1 MSEIVERVEAIQE
14 MPSNSKTNTALTLG
28 IVGTSLA
35 ALGIMGRAAHRGGIL
50 GPIFGCGGDCGAQ
63 ATTMTPEDLYIER
76 TQCQNYLNLTKQ
88 FYEGQ
93 LATQNEL
100 HKDFADAFKRDVDN
114 SFGLYKYSRDA
125 NDALLQKIND
135 VDKKVDVMAAI
146 RPYQDALINAKIDN
160 SALVADF
167 NLQKRTCKMIQG
179 QLVLPSTP
187 VISGY
192 GSYCCYS
199 SNSSSTPTT

>member
-1 MSEIVERVEAIQE
+1 MC
-14 MPSNSKTNTALTLG
+14 K
-28 IVGTSLA
+28 
-35 ALGIMGRAAHRGGIL
+35 
-50 GPIFGCGGDCGAQ
+50 
-63 ATTMTPEDLYIER
+63 
-76 TQCQNYLNLTKQ
+76 NYLDLTKQ

-93 LATQNEL
+93 LTTQAEL
-100 HKDFADAFKRDVDN
+100 HRDFAEAYKRDVDH
-114 SFGLYKYSRDA
+114 SFGLYKYSRDS

-160 SALVADF
+160 NALVADF

>member
-1 MSEIVERVEAIQE
+1 MAEMVERVEAVQK

-28 IVGTSLA
+28 IIGTTLG
-35 ALGIMGRAAHRGGIL
+35 ALSFMGRAVNRGGIL
-50 GPIFGCGGDCGAQ
+50 GPIFGGGGDCSSQ
-63 ATTMTPEDLYIER
+63 ATAMTSEDLYIER

-100 HKDFADAFKRDVDN
+100 HRDFAEAYKRDVDN

-125 NDALLQKIND
+125 NDALLEKINS
-135 VDKKVDVMAAI
+135 VDRKVDVMAAI

-160 SALVADF
+160 SALIADF

-187 VISGY
+187 VVSGY
-192 GSYCCYS
+192 GSYCCC
-199 SNSSSTPTT
+199 TPVASATTAA